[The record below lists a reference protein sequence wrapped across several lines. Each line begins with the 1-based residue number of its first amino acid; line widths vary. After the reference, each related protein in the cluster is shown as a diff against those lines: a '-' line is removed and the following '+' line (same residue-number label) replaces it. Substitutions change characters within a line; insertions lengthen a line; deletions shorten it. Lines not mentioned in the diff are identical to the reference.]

1 MRFLNFVMLISA
13 TLFLPI
19 TGCEEPA
26 EVQVTAEL
34 APTAVYDQAMR
45 SPALTERRVPFPEP
59 WPEKRMSDFTSL
71 WESMKSAVI

>member
-34 APTAVYDQAMR
+34 AG
-45 SPALTERRVPFPEP
+45 FPILP
-59 WPEKRMSDFTSL
+59 
-71 WESMKSAVI
+71 